1 MSVKPIDN
9 LDKLVE
15 QNTTLPSEIRGEAM
29 TIAEAFVERGKE
41 QGKLEVALNMLKEGI
56 DKLIVVKTTQLDP
69 AQIEALQKE
78 IDGE

>member
-1 MSVKPIDN
+1 
-9 LDKLVE
+9 
-15 QNTTLPSEIRGEAM
+15 M

-41 QGKLEVALNMLKEGI
+41 QGIIEGKLEVALNLLKEVV

>member
-1 MSVKPIDN
+1 
-9 LDKLVE
+9 
-15 QNTTLPSEIRGEAM
+15 M

-41 QGKLEVALNMLKEGI
+41 QGIIEGKLEVALNMLKEGI